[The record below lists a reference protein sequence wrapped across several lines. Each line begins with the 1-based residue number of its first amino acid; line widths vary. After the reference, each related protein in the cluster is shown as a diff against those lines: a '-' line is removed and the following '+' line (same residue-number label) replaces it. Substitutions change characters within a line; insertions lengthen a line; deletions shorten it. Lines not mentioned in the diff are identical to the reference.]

1 MIVSRCVVQLLFIYI
16 SVIFITVS
24 INDRN
29 IGAGEGWHIFF
40 NEASKAATQIR
51 KYTESFQAF

>member
-40 NEASKAATQIR
+40 NEAS
-51 KYTESFQAF
+51 ESSHAN

>member
-29 IGAGEGWHIFF
+29 IGDGEGWHIFF
-40 NEASKAATQIR
+40 NEAS
-51 KYTESFQAF
+51 ESSHAN